1 MWVRWECEEREDLGW
16 GRNTALNETLQ
27 EEKRTQDTMVER
39 LHVERDKAITDTMTQ
54 DYHQERGRLKT
65 ITVNK
70 TLRRVRPGDAAEARL
85 GWPVRV

>member
-54 DYHQERGRLKT
+54 D
-65 ITVNK
+65 
-70 TLRRVRPGDAAEARL
+70 
-85 GWPVRV
+85 